1 MEFLPAQIIR
11 QKRDGHEI
19 PPAVLRKLILDFAQ
33 DKLDSYQMS
42 AFLMA
47 TYFQGM
53 TDQETRVLTQSIIDS
68 GKSLKWDTSQG
79 GRTQGACVDKHSTGG
94 IGDKTSLIVGPIVAA
109 AGLRVPMMAGR
120 GLGHTGGTVDK
131 LESIPGFKTQLTT
144 EKFQNL
150 VNQIGIAIVGQ
161 SEEMCPADK
170 RLYALRDVT
179 GTVESIPLICGSI
192 LSKKLSEGVSG
203 LVLDVKYG
211 SGAFFKSPEAA
222 SDLARALKR
231 VGEGFGPKIS
241 TFVTNMDQP
250 LGRFAGNAL
259 EIQECVEILQNKTCV
274 QANGFDLYS
283 DTRDLSIALA
293 AEMLML
299 GGLFAD
305 LDSAVSLC
313 VEILSSGKAF
323 QKWTQLCT
331 AQGGDFLKLP
341 KALHSRTAKAPKSGY
356 IHSFKTED
364 FGYLNI
370 QLGAGR
376 RKLTDAIEFTSGLEF
391 HVKKGHPIQAGE
403 PMVTV
408 HGPALKTLEEVLPS
422 CLNLIEISEHPPEAS
437 PLIHSIFR

>member
-11 QKRDGHEI
+11 QKRDGQEI
-19 PPAVLRKLILDFAQ
+19 SPPVLRKLILDFSQ

-53 TDQETRVLTQSIIDS
+53 TDQETRVLTQAIIDS
-68 GKSLKWDTSQG
+68 GKSLKWDPTL
-79 GRTQGACVDKHSTGG
+79 GACVDKHSTGG
-94 IGDKTSLIVGPIVAA
+94 IGDKTSLIVGPLVAA

-131 LESIPGFKTQLTT
+131 LESIPGFQTQLTT
-144 EKFQNL
+144 EKFQTL
-150 VNQIGIAIVGQ
+150 VNKVGVAIIGQ

-192 LSKKLSEGVSG
+192 LSKKLSEGVTG

-211 SGAFFKSPEAA
+211 SGAFFKSPESARE
-222 SDLARALKR
+222 LAQALKR

-259 EIQECVEILQNKTCV
+259 EIQECVEILQNKTCL
-274 QANGFDLYS
+274 QANGLDLYS

-299 GGLFAD
+299 GGLFKD
-305 LDSAVSLC
+305 LDAAVSRC
-313 VEILSSGKAF
+313 VELLVSGQAF
-323 QKWTQLCT
+323 QKWTQLCE
-331 AQGGDFLKLP
+331 AQGGHFLKLP
-341 KALHSRTAKAPKSGY
+341 KAEFSLTAKASATGF

-364 FGYLNI
+364 LGYLNI

-376 RKLTDAIEFTSGLEF
+376 RKLSDQIEFTSGLEF
-391 HVKKGHPIQAGE
+391 HVKTGQPIRSGD
-403 PMVTV
+403 PLVTL
-408 HGPALKTLEEVLPS
+408 HGRSKSTLEELLPS
-422 CLNLIEISEHPPEAS
+422 CQSLIEISDKPPEAR